1 MLETGL
7 VRLAE
12 FSRPGVPG
20 YSIPFTAAGPP
31 GRRCRVCAVRLNGR
45 GGQRTLLIRRSAGR
59 VLAGIPDIGFM
70 TGRAIP
76 LKRRIS
82 RISPL
87 FIMESVP
94 LCLRG
99 ENRPLQ
105 EHSQHQQPPGKT
117 GQWHAG
123 PHFFGRR
130 SLDNQGITNPV
141 VSIRARPSR
150 STRPSCHDPIDRI
163 HGDFHGRHGNQAH
176 FARSVEWS
184 TQIQAAAKENRGFQD
199 NADHS
204 AMDHRQNHPPRCRH
218 KIPKI
223 RKAPGDPSPR
233 NIPSGTT
240 GDCPRFDARS
250 AYSTRQPF
258 GNALWRFRA

>member
-1 MLETGL
+1 
-7 VRLAE
+7 
-12 FSRPGVPG
+12 
-20 YSIPFTAAGPP
+20 
-31 GRRCRVCAVRLNGR
+31 
-45 GGQRTLLIRRSAGR
+45 
-59 VLAGIPDIGFM
+59 M

-82 RISPL
+82 RISSL
-87 FIMESVP
+87 FIMELLP

-117 GQWHAG
+117 GQWHAC

-163 HGDFHGRHGNQAH
+163 HGDFHGRMETRLISPAVWNGPRKSRPRRKRIAVSRAMRTNRPWII
-176 FARSVEWS
+176 ARIILPGAGTKCRKSGKHQGTQVPGTFHPAPRGIARAS
-184 TQIQAAAKENRGFQD
+184 TPGRRTAPINRSETRYGDFGHD
-199 NADHS
+199 GSCCLSDIVNPVLHPGS
-204 AMDHRQNHPPRCRH
+204 IAM
-218 KIPKI
+218 KK
-223 RKAPGDPSPR
+223 PSK
-233 NIPSGTT
+233 SGTF
-240 GDCPRFDARS
+240 PAMI
-250 AYSTRQPF
+250 PF
-258 GNALWRFRA
+258 TCSNSPLN